1 MWAVSAAALL
11 CGAQPGAKPHV
22 TVTPIGSEASCAGVF
37 VARPLP
43 HSVQPVPNLPMP
55 FDSNGAG
62 VAIADL
68 DGDGWLDVVLG
79 GLHGPATVLWNRG
92 GPGGPAFDAAAL
104 ELVGARAVAI
114 VDVDG
119 DGHQDIVATRPD
131 QRPRWL
137 RGSGGRAFRIVD
149 DERFIARYPI
159 YSMAWDDL
167 DGDTDLD
174 LVGATYDAELER
186 YEAMEAYRNFVK
198 TNVSTARTRQRGVWY
213 YENLGPR
220 DRRSAFEPGE
230 SQFLAWPLAAGAMAL
245 AIVLTDV
252 DGDALS
258 DIVVGNDYDVPDNV
272 FLRTPDRVRPHRSW
286 WRPGSPF
293 PVTTRNTMAF
303 ATGDVDNDGRIEL
316 FAADMSPYRSGAD
329 IDEAWGPLL
338 QPGGAATPVGD
349 GVQAAANVLQT
360 RQEDGSYV
368 DTAARSGVAATGWS
382 WSAQFGDLDNDGD
395 LDLYA
400 VNGMVGDPFRKLE
413 NAELVEENQALRN
426 LGGGR
431 FVAAPEWGLGATE
444 SGRGMALGDL
454 DRDGD
459 LDIVVNNYRAPS
471 LLFENH
477 LCGGA
482 SVQVDL
488 VWSGTANRF
497 AIGASLRLDT
507 DAGGYRRDVE
517 VTSGYLS
524 SNPPRVHFGFPAGE
538 RPSRLT
544 IRWPDGSEDV
554 VNASDDLAADTL
566 LTVTKVTSRRG
577 GLRPR

>member
-11 CGAQPGAKPHV
+11 CGAQLGAKPHV

-37 VARPLP
+37 VAQPLP
-43 HSVQPVPNLPMP
+43 HSVEPVPNLPMP

-119 DGHQDIVATRPD
+119 DGHQDIVATRLD
-131 QRPRWL
+131 ERPRWL

-149 DERFIARYPI
+149 DERFVARHPI

-230 SQFLAWPLAAGAMAL
+230 LQFLAWPLAAGAMAL

-316 FAADMSPYRSGAD
+316 FAADMSPYRTGAD

-360 RQEDGSYV
+360 RQEDGSYL
-368 DTAARSGVAATGWS
+368 DTAGRSGVAATGWS

-400 VNGMVGDPFRKLE
+400 VNGMVGDPFRNLE
-413 NAELVEENQALRN
+413 NAELVEQNQALRN

-431 FVAAPEWGLGATE
+431 FTAAPEWGWAPPRADAAWRSAISTATATWTSWSTTTGRRRCCSRIACAAGPACRWTWSGPARPTGSRSAPRCGWTPMPAATGATC
-444 SGRGMALGDL
+444 R
-454 DRDGD
+454 
-459 LDIVVNNYRAPS
+459 
-471 LLFENH
+471 
-477 LCGGA
+477 
-482 SVQVDL
+482 
-488 VWSGTANRF
+488 
-497 AIGASLRLDT
+497 
-507 DAGGYRRDVE
+507 
-517 VTSGYLS
+517 
-524 SNPPRVHFGFPAGE
+524 
-538 RPSRLT
+538 
-544 IRWPDGSEDV
+544 
-554 VNASDDLAADTL
+554 
-566 LTVTKVTSRRG
+566 
-577 GLRPR
+577 